1 MKKFIYS
8 IPLIIVAFYNSNI
21 TAQTVPQHDH
31 VVIVVMENH
40 STTSII
46 GSANAPYINSLIN
59 GTSAALFTQ
68 SFGLTHPSQPN
79 YIMLFSGSNQGVT
92 NDLDPGT
99 FPFITPNL
107 GAGLLSNA
115 YTFTGYSEDLPSVG
129 FNGTTSGNYARKHS
143 PWINWQDAP
152 TNGIPALN
160 NQPFS
165 SFPTDFST
173 LPTVSFVIPNLAHDM
188 HDPII
193 LPSAIVNGDA
203 WLQTNLDAY
212 IQWAKTNNSLFILTF
227 DEDDGINVGGISTST
242 NQITTFFVGENVLQG
257 QYPET
262 IDHYS
267 ILRTLEDMYGLPYAG
282 NSSASIPITDC
293 WIPISTGI
301 KDVEKIENLALFPNP
316 TSDGL
321 TMDFYSNE
329 QQNVKI
335 VVTDLLSKTMV
346 NITKEVIAGDNRIQL
361 SIKNFTSGTYFVNV
375 ISSEKNMVRKV
386 VVKK

>member
-8 IPLIIVAFYNSNI
+8 IPLIIIAFCSNST
-21 TAQTVPQHDH
+21 TAQTIPQHDH

-59 GTSAALFTQ
+59 GTSVANFTQ

-92 NDLDPGT
+92 NDTDPST
-99 FPFITPNL
+99 FPFTTPNL
-107 GAGLLSNA
+107 GAGLLSNS

-152 TNGIPALN
+152 TNGIPSIN

-165 SFPTDFST
+165 SFPTNFST

-242 NQITTFFVGENVLQG
+242 NHITTFFIGENVLQG
-257 QYPET
+257 QYSET
-262 IDHYS
+262 IDHYT

-282 NSSASIPITDC
+282 SSSTSIPITDC
-293 WIPISTGI
+293 WIAVPTGI
-301 KDVEKIENLALFPNP
+301 KDVEKIENFALFPNP
-316 TSDGL
+316 TSDGI
-321 TMDFYSNE
+321 TIDFHSISN
-329 QQNVKI
+329 QNVTI
-335 VVTDLLSKTMV
+335 IVTDLLSKTIV
-346 NITKEVIAGDNRIQL
+346 NINKEVISGNNRIQL
-361 SIKNFTSGTYFVNV
+361 PVKNFTTGTYFVNV
-375 ISSEKNMVRKV
+375 VSSEINVVKKV

>member
-1 MKKFIYS
+1 MKKFIYC
-8 IPLIIVAFYNSNI
+8 IPLFIVLFYNKSIN
-21 TAQTVPQHDH
+21 AQTVPQHDH
-31 VVIVVMENH
+31 VVIVVLENH
-40 STTSII
+40 ASSSII
-46 GSANAPYINSLIN
+46 GSSNAPYINSLIN
-59 GTSAALFTQ
+59 GTSSANFTQ
-68 SFGLTHPSQPN
+68 SYGLTHPSQPN

-92 NDLDPGT
+92 NDTDPST
-99 FPFITPNL
+99 FPFTTPNL
-107 GAGLLSNA
+107 GASLLSNS

-152 TNGIPALN
+152 TNGIPSIN

-203 WLQTNLDAY
+203 WLQTNLDAF

-242 NQITTFFVGENVLQG
+242 NQITTFFIGENVLQG
-257 QYPET
+257 QYSET
-262 IDHYS
+262 IDHYT
-267 ILRTLEDMYGLPYAG
+267 ILRTLEDMYVLPYAG
-282 NSSASIPITDC
+282 NSATSIPITDC
-293 WIPISTGI
+293 WIPSSTGI
-301 KDVEKIENLALFPNP
+301 KKLEKNEILNLFQNP
-316 TSDGL
+316 VSESISL
-321 TMDFYSNE
+321 DFYSKK
-329 QQNVKI
+329 QQNIKI
-335 VVTDLLSKTMV
+335 VITDLLSKTFV
-346 NITKEVIAGDNRIQL
+346 NINKEVQVGNNNIQVSTEHL
-361 SIKNFTSGTYFVNV
+361 AAGTYFINV
-375 ISSEKNMVRKV
+375 VSIEKNVVRKV

>member
-1 MKKFIYS
+1 MKKIIYS
-8 IPLIIVAFYNSNI
+8 IPLIIVAFYNNSI
-21 TAQTVPQHDH
+21 IAQTVPQHDH

-40 STTSII
+40 SSTSII

-59 GTSAALFTQ
+59 GTSAANFTQ

-92 NDLDPGT
+92 NDSDPST
-99 FPFITPNL
+99 FPFTTPNL
-107 GAGLLSNA
+107 GASLLSNS
-115 YTFTGYSEDLPSVG
+115 YTFIGYSEDLPSVG
-129 FNGTTSGNYARKHS
+129 FNGTTSSNYARKHS

-152 TNGIPALN
+152 TNGIPSIN

-242 NQITTFFVGENVLQG
+242 NHITTFFIGENVLQG
-257 QYPET
+257 QYSET
-262 IDHYS
+262 IDHYT

-282 NSSASIPITDC
+282 NSSSSIPITDC
-293 WIPISTGI
+293 WIAVSTEI
-301 KDVEKIENLALFPNP
+301 KDVEKIENFSFFPNP
-316 TSDGL
+316 TSEGL
-321 TMDFYSNE
+321 TIDFHSISN
-329 QQNVKI
+329 QNVTI
-335 VVTDLLSKTMV
+335 IVTDLLSKTLV
-346 NITKEVIAGDNRIQL
+346 NINKEVIAGNNRIQL
-361 SIKNFTSGTYFVNV
+361 PVKNFTSGTYFVNV
-375 ISSEKNMVRKV
+375 VSSEINVVKKV

>member
-1 MKKFIYS
+1 MKKYIYTIFFVIVLYYNNS
-8 IPLIIVAFYNSNI
+8 INS
-21 TAQTVPQHDH
+21 QTVPQHDH

-40 STTSII
+40 ASSSII
-46 GSANAPYINSLIN
+46 GSSNAPYINSLIN
-59 GTSAALFTQ
+59 GPSSANFTQ
-68 SFGLTHPSQPN
+68 SYALTHPSQPN
-79 YIMLFSGSNQGVT
+79 YIMLFSGSNQGVLT
-92 NDLDPGT
+92 DSDPST

-107 GAGLLSNA
+107 GASLLANSF
-115 YTFTGYSEDLPSVG
+115 TFIGYSEDLPSVG
-129 FNGTTSGNYARKHS
+129 FNGTISGDYARKHS

-152 TNGIPALN
+152 TNGIPSIN

-188 HDPII
+188 HDPVI

-227 DEDDGINVGGISTST
+227 DEDDGITVGGISTTT
-242 NQITTFFVGENVLQG
+242 NQIVTFFVGENVLQG
-257 QYPET
+257 QYSET
-262 IDHYS
+262 IDHYT

-282 NSSASIPITDC
+282 SSSTSIPITDC
-293 WIPISTGI
+293 WIAVPTGI
-301 KDVEKIENLALFPNP
+301 KNDEKIENFALFPNP

-321 TMDFYSNE
+321 TIDFNSFSN
-329 QQNVKI
+329 QNVTI
-335 VVTDLLSKTMV
+335 IVTDLLSKTLV
-346 NITKEVIAGDNRIQL
+346 NINTEVISGNNRIQL
-361 SIKNFTSGTYFVNV
+361 PIKNFTSGTYFVNV
-375 ISSEKNMVRKV
+375 ISSENNVVKKV